1 MVSELRTA
9 MAPTVPQ
16 IIACCCRCLG
26 TLLAASAITLALSP
40 ASTKSIRARPL
51 PDRLCGFIHGLSE
64 VKFCACEGAVFK
76 TL

>member
-26 TLLAASAITLALSP
+26 TLRA